1 MEYEKQ
7 QKVNLLL
14 EHIAESLDISD
25 TDFEGAQDRYR
36 AVGRWLAK
44 DDSPLASYNPEIY
57 PQGSFRLGTVVK
69 PITDQ
74 DEYDIDLVCQ
84 LELTTEDVTQKQL
97 KQMVGNRLK
106 ENRTYAG
113 MLDREEGRRCWTLHY
128 ADGTRFHMDILP
140 AVPDSA
146 DFIKLLVQLGV
157 PMALA
162 QHAICITDNTYPN
175 YDRYDLE
182 WPRSNPKGYAEW
194 FRERMRFQFEAR
206 KKLLAEEMRI
216 GIEEVPDYRVK
227 TPLQR
232 AIQLLK
238 RHRDIAFANDPDDK
252 PVSIIIT
259 TLAAL
264 AYNDQADLYDAL
276 VSVVKEMSSYIR
288 VVNGVSWVP
297 NPVNPR
303 ENFADKWQEKPQKE
317 AKFRRWL
324 LKLQSDLDS
333 AFKEGRPQR
342 IAEVL
347 KGSFGA
353 VAIQKA
359 LSVFDDGTLRS
370 SPIGVGKSPEV
381 IIRNPT
387 KPWRIHEP

>member
-1 MEYEKQ
+1 MDQKKQ
-7 QKVNLLL
+7 QKVNRLL

-25 TDFEGAQDRYR
+25 THYEEAQERYR
-36 AVGRWLAK
+36 AVGQWLGRE
-44 DDSPLASYNPEIY
+44 DSPLAPYHPEIY

-74 DEYDIDLVCQ
+74 DEYDVDLVCQ
-84 LELTTEDVTQKQL
+84 LDLSPEDVTQKVL

-106 ENRTYAG
+106 EHKTYAG

-140 AVPDSA
+140 AIPDGV
-146 DFIKLLVQLGV
+146 DFVQLLIQLGI
-157 PMALA
+157 PAAWA
-162 QHAICITDNTYPN
+162 QHAICITDKTFAN
-175 YDRYDLE
+175 YDQYDGD

-194 FRERMRFQFEAR
+194 FTDRMRVQFDIQR
-206 KKLLAEEMRI
+206 RILAEKMRA
-216 GIEEVPDYRVK
+216 GIEDVPDYKVK

-238 RHRDIAFANDPDDK
+238 RHRDMAFADDPDDR
-252 PVSIIIT
+252 PVSIVIT

-264 AYNDQADLYDAL
+264 AYNNQTDVFETLS
-276 VSVVKEMSSYIR
+276 SVVYDMANHIQ

-297 NPVNPR
+297 NPVNPE
-303 ENFADKWQEKPQKE
+303 ENFTDKWQESPQKE

-324 LKLQSDLDS
+324 LRVQADLDS
-333 AFKEGRPQR
+333 AFKQEPPHE
-342 IAEVL
+342 IAETL
-347 KGSFGA
+347 RSSFGA

-359 LSVFDDGTLRS
+359 LSAFDKSGHQT
-370 SPIGVGKSPEV
+370 SPIGVRKSAE
-381 IIRNPT
+381 IIIENPT
-387 KPWRIHEP
+387 KPWRRNDS